1 MTKSEIY
8 KRANNGLQIDEGDDY
23 LLLIDDLTSSEQRI
37 SNIQVENKLNS
48 I

>member
-23 LLLIDDLTSSEQRI
+23 SLLIDDLTSSEQRI

>member
-37 SNIQVENKLNS
+37 SNNQVENKLNS

>member
-1 MTKSEIY
+1 MAKSEIY
-8 KRANNGLQIDEGDDY
+8 KRSNNDLHIDEGDDY
-23 LLLIDDLTSSEQRI
+23 LSLIDCLTSSEQHI